1 MIALLLYFLLAVL
14 VSFLCSILE
23 AVLLSVS
30 HVHIELLIGDG
41 QRSGRILKNLKERV
55 DQSLAA
61 ILTLNTVANTVGAAG
76 VGAQALVVFG
86 SGWVALASG
95 VLTFTILVFS
105 EVIPKTLGTAHWKRL
120 APFAAY
126 AISGLIYLCYP
137 VVLFLRAVSRMVAGT
152 GGGQSRVTRREL
164 SVLAGIGADEGTLM
178 GKEKRVIQNLL
189 RLKYIR
195 AGDVMTP
202 RSVVTALPNDLTVG
216 QVMEKMEKLKF
227 SRIPIYEENVDQ
239 VTGLVLRLRILE
251 ARAAGKNRLTMAELA
266 QPIHAVPESKSI
278 AGTLD
283 EFIKRREHL
292 FLVVDEYGGTE
303 GIVTL
308 EDAIETLLGVEIV
321 DEFDSVADMRQYALE
336 CWEKKKREL
345 DF

>member
-14 VSFLCSILE
+14 LSFLCSILE

-30 HVHIELLIGDG
+30 HAHIELLIRDG

-55 DQSLAA
+55 NRPLAA
-61 ILTLNTVANTVGAAG
+61 ILTVNTVANTVGAAG

-95 VLTFTILVFS
+95 LLTFTILVFS
-105 EVIPKTLGTAHWKRL
+105 EVIPKTLGAANWKRL
-120 APFAAY
+120 APFTAY
-126 AISGLIYLCYP
+126 TTTGLIVLCYP
-137 VVLFLRAVSRMVAGT
+137 MVLFLRAVSRIVAGK
-152 GGGQSRVTRREL
+152 GGAGARVTRREL
-164 SVLAGIGADEGTLM
+164 SALAGIGADEGTLM

-202 RSVVTALPNDLTVG
+202 RSVMTALPRDLTVA
-216 QVMEKMEKLKF
+216 QAMEQRDQLKF
-227 SRIPIYEENVDQ
+227 SRIPIYEENIDR
-239 VTGLVLRLRILE
+239 VTGLVLRIHILE
-251 ARAAGKNRLTMAELA
+251 ARSAGRGEQTMEQLA

-321 DEFDSVADMRQYALE
+321 DEFDSVDDMRQYALDR
-336 CWEKKKREL
+336 WEKKKREL
-345 DF
+345 NV

>member
-1 MIALLLYFLLAVL
+1 MIVLIVYFLLAVL
-14 VSFLCSILE
+14 ISFLCSILE

-30 HVHIELLIGDG
+30 HAHIELLNRDG
-41 QRSGRILKNLKERV
+41 HRSGQILKNLKNRV
-55 DQSLAA
+55 DRPLAA

-76 VGAQALVVFG
+76 VGAQALKVFG
-86 SGWVALASG
+86 SGWVALVSG
-95 VLTFTILVFS
+95 LLTFIILVFS
-105 EVIPKTLGTAHWKRL
+105 EVIPKTLGASYWKRL

-126 AISGLIYLCYP
+126 AISGLIIICYP
-137 VVLFLRAVSRMVAGT
+137 MVVFLRAVSRLIGRKGA
-152 GGGQSRVTRREL
+152 SEARVTRREL
-164 SVLAGIGADEGTLM
+164 SALAGIGADEGTLM

-202 RSVVTALPNDLTVG
+202 RSVITALPQELTVAE
-216 QVMEKMEKLKF
+216 VMSREEELKF
-227 SRIPIYEENVDQ
+227 SRIPVYEENVDR
-239 VTGLVLRLRILE
+239 VTGLVLRIRILE
-251 ARAAGKNRLTMAELA
+251 AQSAGNGHLTLADLA
-266 QPIHAVPESKSI
+266 QPIYAVPETKSI
-278 AGTLD
+278 AGILD
-283 EFIKRREHL
+283 EFIKRHEHL
-292 FLVVDEYGGTE
+292 FIVVDEYGGTE

-345 DF
+345 EF

>member
-14 VSFLCSILE
+14 ISFLCSILE

-30 HVHIELLIGDG
+30 HAHIELLIGDG
-41 QRSGRILKNLKERV
+41 LRSGRILKKLKERV
-55 DQSLAA
+55 DRPLAA
-61 ILTLNTVANTVGAAG
+61 ILTVNTVANTVGAAG
-76 VGAQALVVFG
+76 VGAQALALFG

-95 VLTFTILVFS
+95 LLTFVILVFS
-105 EVIPKTLGTAHWKRL
+105 EVIPKTLGTAYWKQL
-120 APFAAY
+120 APFSAY
-126 AISGLIYLCYP
+126 AITGLIFLCYP
-137 VVLFLRAVSRMVAGT
+137 MVLFLRAISRLIARG
-152 GGGQSRVTRREL
+152 GGGQARVTRREL
-164 SVLAGIGADEGTLM
+164 SALAGIGADEGTLM

-202 RSVVTALPNDLTVG
+202 RSVMSALRQDLTVSEAMAEM
-216 QVMEKMEKLKF
+216 QQLKF
-227 SRIPIYEENVDQ
+227 SRIPVYEGNVDRI
-239 VTGLVLRLRILE
+239 TGLVLRIRIFEAQTEGKGHLTLE
-251 ARAAGKNRLTMAELA
+251 QLS

-345 DF
+345 NF